1 MALETLTLTLTGDGY
16 EYTFVPLQGVD
27 ESQRKDAVS
36 IAPPGRPASENIL
49 LGLSGME
56 GEITINF
63 AVWDNGEDRANGTA
77 PVGDFP
83 NDTVV
88 TLEEQRRYLREFIHD
103 PGFDASWTLDH
114 DTGAAFDGD
123 AVFVEEITIP
133 TLQQDSPKWYRSS
146 VRLRRGSS
154 TA

>member
-1 MALETLTLTLTGDGY
+1 MALETLTLTLAGDGY
-16 EYTFVPLQGVD
+16 EYTFVPLAGVS

-49 LGLSGME
+49 LGLSGMQ

-63 AVWDNGEDRANGTA
+63 AIHDDGTDRANGTA
-77 PVGDFP
+77 PAGEFT

-88 TLEEQRRYLREFIHD
+88 TLEEQRRWLREFIHD
-103 PGFDASWTLDH
+103 PGFEASWSLTH

-123 AVFVEEITIP
+123 AVFVEEIDIP
-133 TLQQDSPKWYRSS
+133 TLQRESPKWYRAS

>member
-1 MALETLTLTLTGDGY
+1 MSLETLTITQTTDGY

-27 ESQRKDAVS
+27 ESQTKDAVS

-49 LGLSGME
+49 LGISGME
-56 GEITINF
+56 GDITINF
-63 AVWDNGEDRANGTA
+63 AVHNDGTDKANGTA
-77 PVGDFP
+77 AGLGFT

-88 TLEEQRRYLREFIHD
+88 TLEEQRRYLREHIHA
-103 PGFDASWTLDH
+103 PGFDVSWTLTH

-123 AVFVEEITIP
+123 EVFVENIDIP
-133 TLQQDSPKWYRSS
+133 TLQRDSPKWYQSS
-146 VRLRRGSS
+146 MRLRRGSS

>member
-1 MALETLTLTLTGDGY
+1 MALETLTLTLAGDGY
-16 EYTFVPLQGVD
+16 EYTFVPLAGVS

-49 LGLSGME
+49 LGLSGMQ

-63 AVWDNGEDRANGTA
+63 NIHDDGTDKANGTA
-77 PVGDFP
+77 PVGDFT

-88 TLEEQRRYLREFIHD
+88 TLEEQRRWLREYIHD
-103 PGFDASWTLDH
+103 FSFDATWTLTH
-114 DTGAAFDGD
+114 DTGPAFDGD
-123 AVFVEEITIP
+123 AVFVEEIDIP
-133 TLQQDSPKWYRSS
+133 TLQQESPKWYRAS